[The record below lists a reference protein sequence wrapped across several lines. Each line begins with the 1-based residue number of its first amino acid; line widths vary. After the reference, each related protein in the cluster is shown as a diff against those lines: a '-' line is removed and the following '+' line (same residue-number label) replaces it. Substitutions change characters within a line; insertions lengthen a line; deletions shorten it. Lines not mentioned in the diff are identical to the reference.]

1 MIEAL
6 GWISTGLVLLG
17 YICNAHQLTSYAMVV
32 WIIGDAGWVVYD
44 FFISNIS
51 HLILS
56 FVIISINVYGMY
68 NLRKVEK
75 Q

>member
-1 MIEAL
+1 MIETL

-17 YICNAHQLTSYAMVV
+17 YIMNARQLV
-32 WIIGDAGWVVYD
+32 
-44 FFISNIS
+44 
-51 HLILS
+51 LS

-68 NLRKVEK
+68 NIKKAEK

>member
-1 MIEAL
+1 MSNDRKTATVI
-6 GWISTGLVLLG
+6 V
-17 YICNAHQLTSYAMVV
+17 
-32 WIIGDAGWVVYD
+32 IGG
-44 FFISNIS
+44 
-51 HLILS
+51 ILS